1 MINGWQKISWC
12 LALLI
17 AILLVSNKKLRKKN
31 KNVKQK
37 SYLSHRRFI
46 RYGETLSTRSYQSRS
61 QVYAVARSVDKMK
74 DLEAMGGHIMKMDV
88 TSEEDIEKVVAQVIA
103 EQGRIDV
110 LWNNAGYGLYGPVE
124 DLSMEKVQQQME
136 VNVYGVAR
144 LTKKVLPYM
153 RAQKEG
159 LIINT
164 SSMGGKIYTP
174 LGAWYHASK
183 HAIEGFSDCLRMEVK
198 EFGIKVVILEPGVIN
213 TGFNAGVSQNFSYE
227 SKNGAYKRLVNG
239 YIKAMENNPTPDS
252 NPEVISRTVLK
263 IINAR
268 NPKTCY
274 LVGRGGKLLVGIR
287 RVFGDKFFDRMMLMS
302 MR

>member
-1 MINGWQKISWC
+1 
-12 LALLI
+12 
-17 AILLVSNKKLRKKN
+17 
-31 KNVKQK
+31 
-37 SYLSHRRFI
+37 
-46 RYGETLSTRSYQSRS
+46 
-61 QVYAVARSVDKMK
+61 
-74 DLEAMGGHIMKMDV
+74 
-88 TSEEDIEKVVAQVIA
+88 
-103 EQGRIDV
+103 
-110 LWNNAGYGLYGPVE
+110 
-124 DLSMEKVQQQME
+124 
-136 VNVYGVAR
+136 
-144 LTKKVLPYM
+144 
-153 RAQKEG
+153 
-159 LIINT
+159 
-164 SSMGGKIYTP
+164 
-174 LGAWYHASK
+174 
-183 HAIEGFSDCLRMEVK
+183 MEVK

-268 NPKTCY
+268 NPKTRY

>member
-1 MINGWQKISWC
+1 M
-12 LALLI
+12 
-17 AILLVSNKKLRKKN
+17 SNKKVILVTGASSGMGK
-31 KNVKQK
+31 
-37 SYLSHRRFI
+37 LSAQDLIKAGH
-46 RYGETLSTRSYQSRS
+46 T
-61 QVYAVARSVDKMK
+61 VYAVARSVDKMK

-88 TSEEDIEKVVAQVIA
+88 TNEEDIERVVAKVIE

-124 DLSMEKVQQQME
+124 DLSMEKAQQQFE

-153 RAQKEG
+153 RQQKDG

-198 EFGIKVVILEPGVIN
+198 EFGIKVVVLEPGMIN
-213 TGFNAGVSQNFSYE
+213 TGFNATVGQNFSYE
-227 SKNGAYKRLVNG
+227 SKNGAYSRLVNG
-239 YIKAMENNPTPDS
+239 YIKAMGNNPTPGS
-252 NPEVISRTVLK
+252 SPEVISRTVLK

-268 NPKTCY
+268 NPKTRY
-274 LVGRGGKLLVGIR
+274 LVGRGGKLLVAIR
-287 RVFGDKFFDRMMLMS
+287 RIFGDKFFDRMMLMS

>member
-1 MINGWQKISWC
+1 M
-12 LALLI
+12 
-17 AILLVSNKKLRKKN
+17 SNKKVILVTGASSGMGK
-31 KNVKQK
+31 
-37 SYLSHRRFI
+37 LSAQDLIKAGH
-46 RYGETLSTRSYQSRS
+46 T
-61 QVYAVARSVDKMK
+61 VYAVARSIDKMK

-88 TSEEDIEKVVAQVIA
+88 TNEEDIERVVAKVIE

-124 DLSMEKVQQQME
+124 DLSMEKAQQQFE

-153 RAQKEG
+153 RQQKDG

-174 LGAWYHASK
+174 LGAWYYASK

-198 EFGIKVVILEPGVIN
+198 EFGIKVVVLEPGMIN
-213 TGFNAGVSQNFSYE
+213 TGFNATVGQNFSYE
-227 SKNGAYKRLVNG
+227 SKNGAYSRLVNG
-239 YIKAMENNPTPDS
+239 YIKAMENNPTPGS
-252 NPEVISRTVLK
+252 NPEVISRAVLK

-268 NPKTCY
+268 NPKTRY
-274 LVGRGGKLLVGIR
+274 LVGRGGKLLVAIR
-287 RVFGDKFFDRMMLMS
+287 LIFGDKFFDRMMLMS